1 MTAYDIPALAQ
12 DIYATIVADVE
23 ADDTLYVTDRP
34 DPDYDFM
41 LRSFSELHDF
51 VDANMYLVDALGED
65 EAMCFDDG
73 GDNVWNALADA
84 VDALLKANPI
94 MLLEARNA

>member
-1 MTAYDIPALAQ
+1 MTTYDIPALAQ
-12 DIYATIVADVE
+12 DVYDAIVADV
-23 ADDTLYVTDRP
+23 DDPNGLYYTDRP

-51 VDANMYLVDALGED
+51 CDANTYLIDALGED
-65 EAMCFDDG
+65 AQMSTDEDMK
-73 GDNVWNALADA
+73 VWNDLADA
-84 VDALLKANPI
+84 VDALLKAKPL

>member
-1 MTAYDIPALAQ
+1 MTTTDIPALAQ
-12 DIYATIVADVE
+12 DVYDAIVADVE
-23 ADDTLYVTDRP
+23 DPEGPYYTDRP

-41 LRSFSELHDF
+41 LRSFAELHDF
-51 VDANMYLVDALGED
+51 CDANEYLIDALPYD
-65 EAMCFDDG
+65 STDSRFDQDCN
-73 GDNVWNALADA
+73 DLADA